1 MNIPLTPI
9 RFLRYAEQQF
19 PHRTAVV
26 CGKERFT
33 YAQFAERASRLAG
46 ALQKAGVRAGDRVAF
61 LSMNCHRLLEA
72 YYGVVEAGAVLLPLN
87 IRLAAQELAFILNDS
102 GASVLF
108 LQSCFLGLFESF
120 RFKLNTVKAF
130 YSLDAGAQADRLSA
144 QNYEALLSGAPAHRA
159 DIMQVD
165 ENSLAELFYTSGT
178 SAEPKGVM
186 LTHRN
191 IYLHALNAALAMH
204 TDNESVE
211 LHTIP
216 LFHANGWGVA
226 HFLTLLGGKHVMMQ
240 KFDPQEV
247 FRLIEA
253 EHVNY
258 CSLVPAMA
266 TALVNCPERQK
277 YDLSSLKR
285 ISLGGAASSPTLVRE
300 VEEKLGCT
308 CFSGYGLTETAPVL
322 TISPMKP
329 GLSWEGDK
337 RFTGQAMTGY
347 AIPGVELRV
356 VDADDQDVPRDG
368 QSMGEIV
375 ARSDGILEGYWQQP
389 VATAEALRGGWF
401 HTGDMATWNEEGYIL
416 IVDRKKDII
425 VSGGEN
431 ISSLEAEKIL
441 LSHPA
446 VLEVAII
453 PVPDQVW
460 GEVPKA
466 LVVLKPGMQAGA
478 KELIEHCRARLAHYK
493 CPRSVEYL
501 ESLPRT
507 GTGKVLKRDL
517 RKKYW
522 QGRDTIRL
530 EFATQEEKKPVVERK
545 VISAAQGAER
555 PPQKKSD
562 SSRPASEKKKKWT

>member
-33 YAQFAERASRLAG
+33 YAQFAERAGRLAG
-46 ALQKAGVRAGDRVAF
+46 ALRKAGVRAGDRVAF

-87 IRLAAQELAFILNDS
+87 IRLAARELAYILNDS

-108 LQSCFLGLFESF
+108 LQSCFLGLCESF
-120 RFKLNTVKAF
+120 RSKLSTVKAF
-130 YSLDAGAQADRLSA
+130 FSLDAGAQADWLSA

-191 IYLHALNAALAMH
+191 IYLHALNAGLAMH

-240 KFDPQEV
+240 KFDPPEV

-253 EHVNY
+253 ERVNY

-300 VEEKLGCT
+300 VEERLGCT

-329 GLSWEGDK
+329 GLSWEGDQ
-337 RFTGQAMTGY
+337 RFAGQAMTGY
-347 AIPGVELRV
+347 PIPGVELRV
-356 VDADDQDVPRDG
+356 VDENDQDVARDG
-368 QSMGEIV
+368 LSVGEIV
-375 ARSDGILEGYWQQP
+375 ARSDGVLEGYWQQP
-389 VATAEALRGGWF
+389 AATAEALRGGWF

-431 ISSLEAEKIL
+431 ISSLEVEKIL

-460 GEVPKA
+460 GEVPEA

-478 KELIEHCRARLAHYK
+478 SELIEHCRARLAHYK
-493 CPRSVEYL
+493 CPRSIEYL

-522 QGRDTIRL
+522 QGRDTIRS
-530 EFATQEEKKPVVERK
+530 EFATQEEKKTVEGPKVV
-545 VISAAQGAER
+545 SAARGAER
-555 PPQKKSD
+555 PSHKK
-562 SSRPASEKKKKWT
+562 

>member
-9 RFLRYAEQQF
+9 RLLRYAEQQYAQ
-19 PHRTAVV
+19 RIAVV
-26 CGKERFT
+26 CGKQQFT
-33 YAQFAERASRLAG
+33 YAQFAERVSRLAG
-46 ALQKAGVRAGDRVAF
+46 ALRKAGVQAGDRVAF
-61 LSMNCHRLLEA
+61 LSTNCHRLLEA

-87 IRLAAQELAFILNDS
+87 IRLAAQELAYILNDS
-102 GASVLF
+102 GARTLF
-108 LQSCFLGLFESF
+108 LQSCFLELVESF
-120 RFKLNTVKAF
+120 RSKLIPVKTF
-130 YSLDAGAQADRLSA
+130 YSLDSA
-144 QNYEALLSGAPAHRA
+144 AERDWLCEQNYEALLSTASPLRG
-159 DIMQVD
+159 DIMDVD
-165 ENSLAELFYTSGT
+165 ENALAELFYTSGT

-191 IYLHALNAALAMH
+191 IYLHALNAGLAMH
-204 TDNESVE
+204 TESDSVE

-240 KFDPQEV
+240 KFDPPEV

-253 EHVNY
+253 ERVHH

-285 ISLGGAASSPTLVRE
+285 INIGGAASSPTLIRE

-329 GLSWEGDK
+329 GLSWEGEQ
-337 RFTGQAMTGY
+337 RFAGQAMTGY
-347 AIPGVELRV
+347 PIPGVELRV
-356 VDADDQDVPRDG
+356 VDENDQDVPRDG
-368 QSMGEIV
+368 QSMGEII
-375 ARSDGILEGYWQQP
+375 ARSDGVLEGYWQQP
-389 VATAEALRGGWF
+389 EATAEALRGGWF
-401 HTGDMATWNEEGYIL
+401 HTGDMATWNEDGYIL

-431 ISSLEAEKIL
+431 ISSLEVEKIL

-453 PVPDQVW
+453 PVPDPVW

-466 LVVLKPGMQAGA
+466 LVVLKPNTCGGEI
-478 KELIEHCRARLAHYK
+478 ELIEYCRSRIAHYK

-522 QGRDTIRL
+522 QGRDTIRP
-530 EFATQEEKKPVVERK
+530 EFFARDAHETAPESK
-545 VISAAQGAER
+545 IASAAGAAKR
-555 PPQKKSD
+555 ATPKD
-562 SSRPASEKKKKWT
+562 

>member
-9 RFLRYAEQQF
+9 RFLRYAEQQY
-19 PHRTAVV
+19 PRRTAVV

-33 YAQFAERASRLAG
+33 YAQFAERVSRLGG
-46 ALQKAGVRAGDRVAF
+46 ALRKAGIQTGDRVAF
-61 LSMNCHRLLEA
+61 LSTNCHRLLEA
-72 YYGVVEAGAVLLPLN
+72 YYGVIEVGAVLLPLN
-87 IRLAAQELAFILNDS
+87 IRLAPQELAYILNDA
-102 GASVLF
+102 GARVLF
-108 LQSCFLGLFESF
+108 FQSHFIELVESF
-120 RFKLNTVKAF
+120 RPKLTTIKAL
-130 YSLDAGAQADRLSA
+130 YCLDSSAEADWLCG
-144 QNYEALLSGAPAHRA
+144 QNYEALLSAAPPHRT

-191 IYLHALNAALAMH
+191 IYLHALNAGLAMR
-204 TDNESVE
+204 TDDEAVE

-226 HFLTLLGGKHVMMQ
+226 HFLTLLGGKHVMVQ
-240 KFDPQEV
+240 KFDPPEV
-247 FRLIEA
+247 FRLIQT
-253 EHVNY
+253 EHVHY

-266 TALVNCPERQK
+266 TALVNCPERAK

-285 ISLGGAASSPTLVRE
+285 VSIGGAASSPTLVRE

-308 CFSGYGLTETAPVL
+308 CFSGYGLTETSPVL

-329 GLSWEGDK
+329 EIRWEGEQ
-337 RFTGQAMTGY
+337 RYVGQSMTGF

-356 VDADDQDVPRDG
+356 VDQNDQDVPRDG
-368 QSMGEIV
+368 VSMGEII
-375 ARSDGILEGYWQQP
+375 ARSDGVLDGYWQQP
-389 VATAEALRGGWF
+389 EATAEAMRGGWF
-401 HTGDMATWNEEGYIL
+401 HTGDMATWNEDGYIL

-431 ISSLEAEKIL
+431 VSSLEVEKAL

-446 VLEVAII
+446 VLEVAVL
-453 PVPDQVW
+453 PVPDAVW

-466 LVVLKPGMQAGA
+466 LVVLKPDSQAGEI
-478 KELIEHCRARLAHYK
+478 ELIEHCRSRLAHYK
-493 CPRSVEYL
+493 CPRSIEFL
-501 ESLPRT
+501 DSLPRT

-517 RKKYW
+517 RKKYC
-522 QGRDTIRL
+522 QGRETIRPKFAEHERNDKTL
-530 EFATQEEKKPVVERK
+530 EPNSTSGVAAKRATPN
-545 VISAAQGAER
+545 
-555 PPQKKSD
+555 D
-562 SSRPASEKKKKWT
+562 